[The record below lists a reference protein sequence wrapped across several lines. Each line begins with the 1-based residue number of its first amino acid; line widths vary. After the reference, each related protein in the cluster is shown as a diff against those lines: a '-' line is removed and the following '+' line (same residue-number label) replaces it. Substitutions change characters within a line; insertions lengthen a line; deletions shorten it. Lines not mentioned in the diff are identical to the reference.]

1 MEIGRQEIGRQETW
15 RQETWR
21 PGDGSHEHSESGDG
35 RQEERRQVDRFTD
48 LRTDVYMLKWLTFLP
63 EDGRG
68 RLADL
73 IWFGEADPVWFGV
86 EECRLDET
94 LVRAHLKRIDTCGQ
108 AE

>member
-1 MEIGRQEIGRQETW
+1 MNTVSREMGDRKTEGRE
-15 RQETWR
+15 
-21 PGDGSHEHSESGDG
+21 
-35 RQEERRQVDRFTD
+35 TD
-48 LRTDVYMLKWLTFLP
+48 LQIYVHTVNMLKWSTFLP

-73 IWFGEADPVWFGV
+73 IWFGEADPVWLGV

>member
-1 MEIGRQEIGRQETW
+1 METGDMET
-15 RQETWR
+15 
-21 PGDGSHEHSESGDG
+21 GIGSHEHSESGDG
-35 RQEERRQVDRFTD
+35 RQEDRRQGDRLTD
-48 LRTDVYMLKWLTFLP
+48 LRTDVYMLKWSTFLP

>member
-1 MEIGRQEIGRQETW
+1 
-15 RQETWR
+15 
-21 PGDGSHEHSESGDG
+21 
-35 RQEERRQVDRFTD
+35 
-48 LRTDVYMLKWLTFLP
+48 MLKWLTFLP